1 MFDTRTTINHYAPDK
16 IIEQRAPTDDSVRL
30 LREMEEAARKQVMA
44 VCNNEDNSF
53 HCTQVVL
60 HRDGMTEGHVVYSMF
75 TLNGTEYEIKT
86 SLPYGTTL
94 DKKYLMETMLTS
106 ISEAIAE
113 KLVYNILV
121 KKVG

>member
-1 MFDTRTTINHYAPDK
+1 MLFR
-16 IIEQRAPTDDSVRL
+16 S
-30 LREMEEAARKQVMA
+30 
-44 VCNNEDNSF
+44 
-53 HCTQVVL
+53 
-60 HRDGMTEGHVVYSMF
+60 TEGHVVYSMF